1 MKNTLDKKLVNQR
14 KGRLSLPLFWRLF
27 LSLLLLLLLT
37 SVISVAIER
46 WINAQALE
54 SRMAMQVAHLVT
66 VRQEIIQTL
75 ESGDYDGVQRLYR
88 SERGLK
94 NQIIIV
100 DEQGMPLSFQLG
112 SWRGPNSELPEVLD
126 NSAMPP
132 ALQPNQIIQEV
143 VPNAVNYP
151 ELQDITVAAPDGT
164 VYTVQLQP
172 RLPLPELIALQKSNF
187 PVRFGIILF
196 FSLLACYWFSRAL
209 SKRIRQVQLAVHQI
223 SAGNYRDDQ
232 ADNLSKLGDDELGA
246 LAKDVSELSN
256 RLAESELSRKQ
267 MLSDISHE
275 LRSPLARLE
284 VATELTR
291 DYAPNATH
299 YLDRIQK
306 ESARMNELIG
316 QIIHI
321 QSLQMQRYVAHPE
334 QCESID
340 IAILLDEIGQDVR
353 FEFHDKDI
361 EWRCLNSSGVD
372 SSDNSVDEFL
382 YTIIGNREQLHSA
395 FENVIRNAFIYSQ
408 SHSIVSAEMEVT
420 KIANQT
426 SLLKVCIID
435 QGTGIDNDSLE
446 RIFQPFVRLDA
457 SRQRPTGATS
467 NSSVGG
473 NSADKNINMPPN
485 TSNSSK
491 QEGGYGLGLA
501 IAQAIIAAHKGQISA
516 RNREDGIQGLVVE
529 IVLPVSI

>member
-1 MKNTLDKKLVNQR
+1 MNNLNQKSEKKR
-14 KGRLSLPLFWRLF
+14 KVMLSLPLFWRLF

-66 VRQEIIQTL
+66 VRQEVIQTL
-75 ESGDYDGVQRLYR
+75 ESGDYDALRRLYR
-88 SERGLK
+88 SERGLR
-94 NQIIIV
+94 NQIIIA
-100 DEQGMPLSFQLG
+100 DEQGMPLSFQFG
-112 SWRGPNSELPEVLD
+112 SWRGRDSRPPEILNDPNMS
-126 NSAMPP
+126 P
-132 ALQPNQIIQEV
+132 ALQPNEMVQEV

-151 ELQDITVAAPDGT
+151 ELQDITVAALDGT
-164 VYTVQLQP
+164 IYTVQLQP
-172 RLPLPELIALQKSNF
+172 RLPLQELIALQRTHF

-196 FSLLACYWFSRAL
+196 FSLLACYWFSRTL

-223 SAGNYRDDQ
+223 SAGNYSDDQ

-340 IAILLDEIGQDVR
+340 IAMLLDEIGQDVR

-361 EWRCLNSSGVD
+361 EWRCSDN
-372 SSDNSVDEFL
+372 SSDNSVDEIS
-382 YTIIGNREQLHSA
+382 YTIVGNREQLHSA

-408 SHSIVSAEMEVT
+408 PHSIVTAEM
-420 KIANQT
+420 KITRLANQT
-426 SLLKVCIID
+426 SILKVCIID
-435 QGTGIDNDSLE
+435 QGAGINKDSLE
-446 RIFQPFVRLDA
+446 RIFQPFVRLDT
-457 SRQRPTGATS
+457 SRQRPTGATF
-467 NSSVGG
+467 NNSVGD
-473 NSADKNINMPPN
+473 NLANKSTNVPLN
-485 TSNSSK
+485 TINSSK
-491 QEGGYGLGLA
+491 HEGGYGLGLA

-516 RNREDGIQGLVVE
+516 RNRKDGIQGLVVE
-529 IVLPVSI
+529 LVLPVSISKS

>member
-164 VYTVQLQP
+164 IYTVQLQP

-340 IAILLDEIGQDVR
+340 IAIR
-353 FEFHDKDI
+353 
-361 EWRCLNSSGVD
+361 
-372 SSDNSVDEFL
+372 
-382 YTIIGNREQLHSA
+382 
-395 FENVIRNAFIYSQ
+395 
-408 SHSIVSAEMEVT
+408 
-420 KIANQT
+420 
-426 SLLKVCIID
+426 
-435 QGTGIDNDSLE
+435 
-446 RIFQPFVRLDA
+446 
-457 SRQRPTGATS
+457 
-467 NSSVGG
+467 
-473 NSADKNINMPPN
+473 
-485 TSNSSK
+485 
-491 QEGGYGLGLA
+491 
-501 IAQAIIAAHKGQISA
+501 
-516 RNREDGIQGLVVE
+516 
-529 IVLPVSI
+529 